1 MKKQQTKHA
10 TTKQNKQQKQPI
22 NFISIKDQ
30 WKKPTKSKLTFIDLF
45 SGCGGI
51 TKGFELAG
59 LEPIAGFDF
68 NRDAV

>member
-1 MKKQQTKHA
+1 MKKQQTKQ
-10 TTKQNKQQKQPI
+10 TTSKQKQPI

>member
-1 MKKQQTKHA
+1 MKNQQT
-10 TTKQNKQQKQPI
+10 KQPI

-30 WKKPTKSKLTFIDLF
+30 WKKPPKTNLTFIDLF

-51 TKGFELAG
+51 TKGFALAG
-59 LEPIAGFDF
+59 LQPIAGFDN